1 MKTTAALLGLVVA
14 ALLTGCT
21 KSYNDSDIVW
31 LPPAEAVAKL
41 NSPAGIFQR
50 TTRGVFIDP
59 RSPAAFAEG
68 HIPDAVNLPLPDME
82 ENAPGV
88 LAGYDL
94 FVVYDSDFSDVMARA
109 GSKRLMELGYSPV
122 YTVAG
127 GLRSWK
133 KDGYEVAT
141 GAAPAPNAQ
150 AGTQP

>member
-1 MKTTAALLGLVVA
+1 MRTHAALLGLVVA

-31 LPPAEAVAKL
+31 LPPSEAVAKL
-41 NSPAGIFQR
+41 NSPGGIFQR

-59 RSPAAFAEG
+59 RSPAAYAEG

-94 FVVYDSDFSDVMARA
+94 FVVYDSDFTDVMARA

-127 GLRSWK
+127 GLRTWK
-133 KDGYEVAT
+133 KDGYQVAT
-141 GAAPAPNAQ
+141 GTSPGLSAPPAPK
-150 AGTQP
+150 P